1 MGSVL
6 LFNELCDRAGIWLF
20 QICVTCLPGCA
31 AWLSGSFLLE
41 ATLRWCCLWKRV
53 KVSSLDSERKTKTV
67 CSSRAWGVCG
77 EGRRAWDGVWETR
90 SSVFNIPPEGRMGG
104 LARWVEPG
112 LSLEQMIPW
121 KEGQNQ
127 NQRTFL
133 CSCMETEVK
142 MNNIFFIFTLT
153 SEMSLIIPDYYLL
166 IAVILSHIDSFLEFT
181 NILYLLSYLILATVL
196 TGTLTSS

>member
-1 MGSVL
+1 
-6 LFNELCDRAGIWLF
+6 
-20 QICVTCLPGCA
+20 
-31 AWLSGSFLLE
+31 
-41 ATLRWCCLWKRV
+41 
-53 KVSSLDSERKTKTV
+53 
-67 CSSRAWGVCG
+67 
-77 EGRRAWDGVWETR
+77 
-90 SSVFNIPPEGRMGG
+90 MGG

-133 CSCMETEVK
+133 CSCMDTEVK
-142 MNNIFFIFTLT
+142 TNNVSFIFTLT
-153 SEMSLIIPDYYLL
+153 SEMYLMIPDYYLL